1 MVTLGLPQSMQD
13 GARTPI
19 DQLHVVIEELEAE
32 IKANQ
37 AIYEDL
43 VQEIKA
49 KLQKR
54 IREVKEQVKIQPF
67 ADLQAAILAADQK
80 VKDFK
85 VKLDSADTANELLS
99 SKVEALEA
107 QNLQLQESQ
116 NEAQNRLGLVQ
127 AQSDAQKEQIE
138 E

>member
-49 KLQKR
+49 KL
-54 IREVKEQVKIQPF
+54 
-67 ADLQAAILAADQK
+67 
-80 VKDFK
+80 
-85 VKLDSADTANELLS
+85 
-99 SKVEALEA
+99 
-107 QNLQLQESQ
+107 
-116 NEAQNRLGLVQ
+116 
-127 AQSDAQKEQIE
+127 
-138 E
+138 